1 MAFTYGFYNYNENDA
16 DQKLYDAIQMSQLFD
31 GIITDGVYGHVGSC
45 FRVTAMGGNLS
56 NTVKIGTGRCW
67 FNHTWSYN
75 DTDYV
80 LENAPGAPNLY
91 DRIDAVVI
99 DINSNKNA
107 RINKFKWVVGTES
120 ETPVKPTLN
129 HDKYHNQYA
138 LCYIH
143 REPGRNEIREVD
155 IENAVGT
162 PETPYVT
169 GVLETLDT
177 EQILSA
183 FQNDFDRLYVALE
196 DLLSSVQTDSSDIIE
211 ELEQTKDRCD
221 AIYSD
226 IQTIK
231 SNCSSVLSS
240 IRAIKTEATNTY
252 ADIRT
257 VKLNADSTYKT
268 IQNYNNLC
276 RTLYNNIQ
284 TIKTN
289 SNNVYSQIQTVK
301 SNSDSLYSQIQS
313 TKTSCDSLYSAIQT
327 TKTNCDNLYA
337 YIRVV
342 KSECEQA
349 ESTIATLNSK
359 IAKADA
365 DLADIA
371 SKMSQADA
379 DIASLESKISTLEGD
394 IESELAT
401 VKSQLEN
408 DLNTY
413 FSQKNTYYQ
422 SEFRAIDNR
431 VSQSEA
437 TLNTNLNNWFNAR
450 EAEYESHFKTIE
462 SADEQALSA
471 WMDERET
478 EYEAWFDNLTTD
490 LCDTPISDQ
499 QFAAILELLGL
510 EE

>member
-1 MAFTYGFYNYNENDA
+1 
-16 DQKLYDAIQMSQLFD
+16 MSQLFD

-45 FRVTAMGGNLS
+45 FLVGATGSGANSVT
-56 NTVKIGTGRCW
+56 IGSGRSW

-75 DTDYV
+75 DKNYI
-80 LENAPGAPNLY
+80 LEAPLPPSTKN
-91 DRIDAVVI
+91 RIDAVVI
-99 DINSNKNA
+99 DVNSNKNA
-107 RINKFKWVVGTES
+107 RINKFDWVPGTES
-120 ETPVKPTLN
+120 ETPVRPTLTHEVN
-129 HDKYHNQYA
+129 HNQYA
-138 LCYIH
+138 LAYIH
-143 REPGRNEIREVD
+143 REPGRNVIREVD

-177 EQILSA
+177 SQILSA
-183 FQNDFDRLYVALE
+183 FQHDFDRLYAALE
-196 DLLSSVQTDSSDIIE
+196 DLLSSAQSDSSDIIE
-211 ELEQTKDRCD
+211 DLELTKNRCN

-226 IQTIK
+226 IQTTK
-231 SNCSSVLSS
+231 SNCDRVYAYIRSVDSNA
-240 IRAIKTEATNTY
+240 RNVYAAIQA
-252 ADIRT
+252 
-257 VKLNADSTYKT
+257 VKINADSAYTA
-268 IQNYNNLC
+268 IQNTKTSCNA
-276 RTLYNNIQ
+276 LYNDIQ

-301 SNSDSLYSQIQS
+301 NNSDSLYSQIQS

-327 TKTNCDNLYA
+327 TKTNSDNLYA

-349 ESTIATLNSK
+349 ESSIATLNSK

-379 DIASLESKISTLEGD
+379 DLAALESKISSLEND
-394 IESELAT
+394 IEAELAT
-401 VKSQLEN
+401 VESRLKS
-408 DLNTY
+408 
-413 FSQKNTYYQ
+413 
-422 SEFRAIDNR
+422 
-431 VSQSEA
+431 
-437 TLNTNLNNWFNAR
+437 NLNNWFDAR
-450 EAEYESHFKTIE
+450 EAEYESHFRSIE

-499 QFAAILELLGL
+499 QFAAILELLEL
-510 EE
+510 EG